1 MKHRL
6 ASFAAAAALVA
17 LVLPGIVAAADTQV
31 VAGKVIG
38 THGTLMVASS
48 NQMTLYTYDKDVAN
62 SGVSNC
68 TGACLANWPALTVA
82 AGDTPTAAAG
92 VTGKLGTITRSDN
105 GALQVTYNGLP
116 LYFFVSDAAPG
127 DATGIGTNFRVIVL
141 AATAPSAT
149 PAASAPPTPSPTAT
163 PPAATPPPTS
173 TAPTGNGPTPGG
185 GQVPALLFAGIAV
198 LGFVVAA
205 RRLAAIRA

>member
-48 NQMTLYTYDKDVAN
+48 NQMTVYTFDKDVAG

-68 TGACLANWPALTVA
+68 TGGCLVNWPALTVA
-82 AGDTPTAAAG
+82 AGDTPTGAAG
-92 VTGKLGTITRSDN
+92 VTGTLGTITRTDN
-105 GALQVTYNGLP
+105 GALQVTYNGKP
-116 LYFFVSDAAPG
+116 LYFFGKDAAPG
-127 DATGIGTNFRVIVL
+127 DTNGIYPNW
-141 AATAPSAT
+141 
-149 PAASAPPTPSPTAT
+149 
-163 PPAATPPPTS
+163 
-173 TAPTGNGPTPGG
+173 
-185 GQVPALLFAGIAV
+185 QAV
-198 LGFVVAA
+198 VVW
-205 RRLAAIRA
+205 RP